1 MSEKG
6 GFFFNTLTGN
16 LKWNSRVS
24 EEVVA
29 NKMHITRLI
38 SYKLRLTGAQQN
50 NLPGT
55 RLPLLP
61 TAIVTPEPEPGSS
74 YSFPGTGAQLEL
86 PFGIHDDEWLSEN
99 NFSGCDE
106 RRKRVG
112 TGQELIQDTC
122 SVVGYILKAL
132 LHLQSSY
139 THSIYSPAFTHLSF

>member
-50 NLPGT
+50 NLPGPAFYYYPPPSW
-55 RLPLLP
+55 PLNP
-61 TAIVTPEPEPGSS
+61 NQVVVTHFQGPEHSLS
-74 YSFPGTGAQLEL
+74 Y
-86 PFGIHDDEWLSEN
+86 LSA
-99 NFSGCDE
+99 STMMSDLV
-106 RRKRVG
+106 K
-112 TGQELIQDTC
+112 TI
-122 SVVGYILKAL
+122 
-132 LHLQSSY
+132 
-139 THSIYSPAFTHLSF
+139 SPAATKGGNGLERGKNWY